1 MSIQVAPVKRDLVVK
16 TSRERAFR
24 LFTAGMDRW
33 WPREHHIG
41 KSPMK
46 TIVVEPRVGGRWYT
60 VSEDGTELDIGK
72 VLTWDPPT
80 RLVLAWQ
87 ITADWAYDPAFVTEV
102 EVGFIADGPRATRV
116 SFEHRN
122 LERYAAFA
130 EGLRK
135 QLDDPKG
142 WHGSLDRFA
151 SVAAMKAVVTYES
164 SADVM
169 TKAPI
174 HYPAHKARLDVFHA
188 RGDLLAIGV
197 FADPREGSMAVFLTR
212 EAAEE
217 FVREDPFV
225 LNGVV
230 AKVTIKDW
238 NEVLMG

>member
-16 TSRERAFR
+16 TSQERAFR
-24 LFTAGMDRW
+24 LFTTGMDRW

-41 KSPMK
+41 QSPMR
-46 TIVVEPRVGGRWYT
+46 TIVLEPRLGGRWYS
-60 VSEDGTELDIGK
+60 VSEDGSECDIGK
-72 VLTWDPPT
+72 VLIWDPPT

-87 ITADWAYDPAFVTEV
+87 ITAEWAYDRALVTEV
-102 EVGFIADGPRATRV
+102 EVGFSAEGPKSTRV
-116 SFEHRN
+116 TFEHRN
-122 LERYAAFA
+122 LERYAAAA

-142 WHGSLDRFA
+142 WQGSLGRFA
-151 SVAAMKAVVTYES
+151 GVAAMKAVVMYES

-174 HYPAHKARLDVFHA
+174 QYPAHKARVDVFHA
-188 RGDLLAIGV
+188 RGDLLAVGIFG
-197 FADPREGSMAVFLTR
+197 DPREGSMAVFQNR

-238 NEVLMG
+238 SEVLIP